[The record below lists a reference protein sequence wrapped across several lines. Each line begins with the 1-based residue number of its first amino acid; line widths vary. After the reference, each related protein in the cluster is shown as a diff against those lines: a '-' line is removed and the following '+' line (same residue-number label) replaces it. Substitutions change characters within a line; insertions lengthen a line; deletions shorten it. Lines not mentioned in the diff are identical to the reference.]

1 VPRRPVPVEVQKR
14 RGNPGKRALPQPIRF
29 APLERVPEP
38 PADLGRIEREAW
50 TVYATPLGEVGAL
63 QSIHLPMLRQLAIA
77 VGIAERA
84 RAELE
89 EGELCVRGSRGV
101 TLNPAFR
108 AWSQAVALIARL
120 AAEFGGSPAA
130 LTHIGLSQLR
140 GKSLQQELAERY
152 RGPS

>member
-1 VPRRPVPVEVQKR
+1 VRECSDMSPESTRATDPPILPGLDGVRDAAR
-14 RGNPGKRALPQPIRF
+14 RGRSA
-29 APLERVPEP
+29 
-38 PADLGRIEREAW
+38 
-50 TVYATPLGEVGAL
+50 

-89 EGELCVRGSRGV
+89 EGELCVRGSRGA

-120 AAEFGGSPAA
+120 SVEFGGSPAA

-140 GKSLQQELAERY
+140 GKSLQQELAEKY
-152 RGPS
+152 GKAT